1 MDSPTFDSQEADR
14 LSSIRSPHR
23 MACSCNWESPGSMVA
38 SWQKCRSPFASS
50 PKRLLRWCTKIME
63 GPQNTTNKQN
73 ITHNKFMEDVPK
85 KNAGFPIRVVQFV
98 RAHVLQKWRAS
109 TAQKCY
115 LIMEDFYDIYGKF
128 HCPSLEKLVW
138 TSTKNTWNI
147 LETPRRPTIC
157 KWLPFSIGCWFP
169 KSSYRK
175 WLEISIHPSTC
186 RPYKIAAGDTCDK
199 WLENQRT
206 RKHN

>member
-73 ITHNKFMEDVPK
+73 ITHKSLWRMSRK
-85 KNAGFPIRVVQFV
+85 KTLGFPSGWSNLCELTCSKNGALQLPKNVTWSWRISMTSMGNSN
-98 RAHVLQKWRAS
+98 AHLWRNWCEHPQKIPGTSWKS
-109 TAQKCY
+109 QGAQ
-115 LIMEDFYDIYGKF
+115 
-128 HCPSLEKLVW
+128 P
-138 TSTKNTWNI
+138 
-147 LETPRRPTIC
+147 C